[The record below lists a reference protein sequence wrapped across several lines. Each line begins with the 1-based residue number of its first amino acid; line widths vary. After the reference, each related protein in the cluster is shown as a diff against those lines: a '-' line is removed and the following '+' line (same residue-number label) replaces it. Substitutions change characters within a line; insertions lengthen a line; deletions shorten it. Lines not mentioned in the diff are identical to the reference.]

1 MTFLGSFLMGINSV
15 PVSYNAPIDS
25 RRPGPKGKPAMTT
38 SHIPIKCP
46 ACGHEFDISDVLYD
60 QVEHDL
66 KSQYEARLKEAQDK
80 FRAESEQLEQ
90 QRTELAKAR
99 EEQQEAVNRAVREG
113 LNKERQALS
122 DRLKAEIRDE
132 EAGRLKV
139 LQEELQKKSEQLKDF
154 NKAQAE
160 IERLKREKDEAQS
173 KAEAD
178 AQRRLNEA
186 LTAERQKIQKDE
198 EERQSLK
205 IREKDHVIQK
215 LNEQLKDMQR
225 KAEQGSMQV
234 QGEVLE
240 LAIEEWLAA
249 AYPLDSIE
257 EIKKGALGGDCIQT
271 INTRS
276 ATNCGRIY
284 YESKRTKAFQPRWI
298 EKFKADVREKGANI
312 GVLVTESMP
321 ANMPQMGQRD
331 GIWICTFADLPS
343 LSQVLRDSLITI
355 HRVLAGQENRGDKMS
370 LVYDFVTSD
379 EFRLQV
385 EAIVEG
391 FTQMQHDLETEKRA
405 MARIWKQREKQIEK
419 VLLNTSNM
427 YGSIRGI
434 AGSAIPAVR
443 HLELPGVEE
452 EDEQDEEQPRDLDD

>member
-1 MTFLGSFLMGINSV
+1 MTFLGSFLMAVNSAA
-15 PVSYNAPIDS
+15 VSYNAPIDS

-38 SHIPIKCP
+38 SHIRINCP

-66 KSQYEARLKEAQDK
+66 KSQYEARRKEAQDK
-80 FRAESEQLEQ
+80 FRRDTEQLEQ
-90 QRTELAKAR
+90 QRTELARAR
-99 EEQQEAVNRAVREG
+99 EEQQEAVNRAVRDG
-113 LNKERQALS
+113 LKKERQALTAK
-122 DRLKAEIRDE
+122 LTAEIRE
-132 EAGRLKV
+132 EESGRLKD
-139 LQEELQKKSEQLKDF
+139 LQEELQKKSEQVKDF
-154 NKAQAE
+154 HKAQAE
-160 IERLKREKDEAQS
+160 IERLKREKGEAQS

-178 AQRRLNEA
+178 AQRKLNELLA
-186 LTAERQKIQKDE
+186 AERERIQKDE
-198 EERQSLK
+198 EEKQSLK
-205 IREKDHVIQK
+205 IRDKDHVIQQ
-215 LNEQLKDMQR
+215 LNEKLKDLQR

-271 INTRS
+271 INTR
-276 ATNCGRIY
+276 AAANCGRIY
-284 YESKRTKAFQPRWI
+284 YESKRTKSFQPRWI
-298 EKFKADVREKGANI
+298 EKFKADVRAKGANI

-321 ANMPQMGQRD
+321 ANMPQMGQKE

-343 LSQVLRDSLITI
+343 LSAVLRDSLITI
-355 HRVLAGQENRGDKMS
+355 HRVVAGQENRGDKMS
-370 LVYDFVTSD
+370 MVYDFVTSD
-379 EFRLQV
+379 AFRLQV

-391 FTQMQHDLETEKRA
+391 FTQLQSDLEGEKRA

-452 EDEQDEEQPRDLDD
+452 EDESL

>member
-1 MTFLGSFLMGINSV
+1 MAVNSAAV
-15 PVSYNAPIDS
+15 PYNAPIDD

-46 ACGHEFDISDVLYD
+46 ECGHEFDISDVLYA

-66 KSQYEARLKEAQDK
+66 KAQYEARLKQERER
-80 FRAESEQLEQ
+80 FRAESTKLEQ
-90 QRTELAKAR
+90 QRAELAKAQ
-99 EEQQEAVNRAVREG
+99 EQQQEAVARAVREG
-113 LNKERQALS
+113 LAKERQALREKIAA
-122 DRLKAEIRDE
+122 DIRE
-132 EAGRLKV
+132 EESGRLKD
-139 LQEELQKKSEQLKDF
+139 LQQELQKKSEQVKDF
-154 NKAQAE
+154 HKAQAE
-160 IERLKREKDEAQS
+160 IERLKREMDEAQS

-178 AQRRLNEA
+178 AQRQLNE
-186 LTAERQKIQKDE
+186 LLGAERERIQKDE

-205 IREKDHVIQK
+205 IRDRDHVIQK

-225 KAEQGSMQV
+225 KAEQGSIQV
-234 QGEVLE
+234 QGEVQE

-257 EIKKGALGGDCIQT
+257 EIKKGAHGGDCIQT

-276 ATNCGRIY
+276 VANCGRIY
-284 YESKRTKAFQPRWI
+284 YESKRTKLFQPRWI
-298 EKFKADVREKGANI
+298 EKFKADVRARGANI

-321 ANMPQMGQRD
+321 AGMPQMGQKE

-343 LSQVLRDSLITI
+343 LSAVLRDSLIAI

-370 LVYDFVTSD
+370 MIYDFVTSD
-379 EFRLQV
+379 AFRLQV

-391 FTQMQHDLETEKRA
+391 FTQMQNDLEGEKRA

-452 EDEQDEEQPRDLDD
+452 EAEEDEGEEADES

>member
-1 MTFLGSFLMGINSV
+1 L
-15 PVSYNAPIDS
+15 
-25 RRPGPKGKPAMTT
+25 TT
-38 SHIPIKCP
+38 SHITIKCP

-66 KSQYEARLKEAQDK
+66 KRQYEARLKEAQDK
-80 FRAESEQLEQ
+80 FRAESEQIEQ
-90 QRTELAKAR
+90 QRTELARAK
-99 EEQQEAVNRAVREG
+99 EEQQEAVNRAVRDG
-113 LNKERQALS
+113 LKKERQALTAK
-122 DRLKAEIRDE
+122 LTAEIRE
-132 EAGRLKV
+132 EESGRLKD
-139 LQEELQKKSEQLKDF
+139 LQEELQKKSAQVKDF
-154 NKAQAE
+154 HKAQAE

-178 AQRRLNEA
+178 AQRQLNERLA
-186 LTAERQKIQKDE
+186 AERERIQKDE
-198 EERQSLK
+198 EQKQSLK
-205 IREKDHVIQK
+205 IRDKDHVIQQ
-215 LNEQLKDMQR
+215 LNEKLKDLQR

-240 LAIEEWLAA
+240 LAVEEWLAA
-249 AYPLDSIE
+249 TYPLDSIE

-271 INTRS
+271 INTR
-276 ATNCGRIY
+276 AAANCGRIY
-284 YESKRTKAFQPRWI
+284 YESKRTKTFQPRWI
-298 EKFKADVREKGANI
+298 EKFKADVRAKGANI

-321 ANMPQMGQRD
+321 ADLPQMGQKE

-370 LVYDFVTSD
+370 MVYDFVTSD
-379 EFRLQV
+379 TFRLQV

-391 FTQMQHDLETEKRA
+391 FTQLQHDLEGEKRA

-452 EDEQDEEQPRDLDD
+452 EEESL